1 VTDAATTILTALGAL
16 TLIAL
21 GLQAADL
28 VTLAVEDAA
37 RRRNEPGSARERAP
51 EPVSSTGRALEP
63 AWSPGRATRQFWSVI
78 VPGLAA
84 LLLAVGVDV
93 AARLMIGG
101 DVLVGIGLIA
111 PLALIL
117 IAVVAVAVLV
127 QQREPVDGF
136 TLLERRLAEVPPTAR
151 PNRIEVDGWRRELAD
166 LDRRYALRPASRPAW
181 VSWRLAPAIVP
192 ALFVLAAV
200 WGALAGV
207 PGAPFWLGVAVLALA
222 GGIALGVVGDRFAAR
237 ARLQA
242 ARARAGSR
250 IEIVRMLADIERR
263 SLRRVPGFGDRVA
276 RALAILREQQKPG
289 SEPRRDR

>member
-1 VTDAATTILTALGAL
+1 VTDAATTLLTALGAL

-21 GLQAADL
+21 GLQGADL
-28 VTLAVEDAA
+28 VTLAIEDAA
-37 RRRNEPGSARERAP
+37 RRRNERDTA
-51 EPVSSTGRALEP
+51 
-63 AWSPGRATRQFWSVI
+63 PGRATRQFWSVI
-78 VPGLAA
+78 VPALAA

-93 AARLMIGG
+93 AARLMIAG

-117 IAVVAVAVLV
+117 IGVVAVAVLV

-136 TLLERRLAEVPPTAR
+136 TLLEHRLAEVPPTAR

-166 LDRRYALRPASRPAW
+166 LDGRYALRPARRPAW
-181 VSWRLAPAIVP
+181 LSWRLAPALVP
-192 ALFVLAAV
+192 AAFLVAAIWAAILGVPWWLVLA
-200 WGALAGV
+200 V
-207 PGAPFWLGVAVLALA
+207 PGFA
-222 GGIALGVVGDRFAAR
+222 GSVALGIVADRFAAR

-242 ARARAGSR
+242 ARARAASR
-250 IEIVRMLADIERR
+250 IEIVRMLQDLERR

-289 SEPRRDR
+289 AQPQRDR